1 MVCSRGTHRVHA
13 GGDVGF
19 GVRRLAQQALRAPA
33 RVVQRHPVRHLL
45 PAPGVSHSQPCQTRH
60 LPNHAPHEKQKWIN
74 HALST
79 LIYRLGVL
87 LANVCTP
94 VRLAIYPW
102 IATVI
107 QGVIDMYEGVSMGNA
122 CLPLR
127 VAVLRGLVVVM
138 PVARG
143 EEVPPVLRSNMHRM
157 LNQTDQVMHI
167 LSLNTGVLKTA
178 ALCRCF
184 TSFSCCAAS
193 STSCDRA
200 HMRQHSPMISVFY
213 ETKEI

>member
-1 MVCSRGTHRVHA
+1 MDEVRIPNRTTL
-13 GGDVGF
+13 GDTK
-19 GVRRLAQQALRAPA
+19 A
-33 RVVQRHPVRHLL
+33 
-45 PAPGVSHSQPCQTRH
+45 TT
-60 LPNHAPHEKQKWIN
+60 
-74 HALST
+74 LSPFKMPR
-79 LIYRLGVL
+79 IDEGKVIRLGVL

-157 LNQTDQVMHI
+157 LNL
-167 LSLNTGVLKTA
+167 LSGAPPLPRRLRGRPWARTRYNTFPVRLRSATQLTCSRGSAGL
-178 ALCRCF
+178 
-184 TSFSCCAAS
+184 
-193 STSCDRA
+193 
-200 HMRQHSPMISVFY
+200 
-213 ETKEI
+213 